1 MSQGSS
7 TKTATKTAV
16 SKSSKLT
23 KEEERLLLENS
34 TEISSTASAVF
45 YINAF
50 LVAAIPT
57 WYFYRV
63 QMMELF
69 FYLPIFLVISVA
81 NCWLLANAYRNWRFV
96 LHHKIGGKIE
106 HIVSKEVMRKLEA
119 AGKSKS
125 ASRQEK
131 EERVSLRKNQ
141 VADSQA
147 TTFSIFYNNVFFF
160 VIFFIFSCVFLR
172 NNSPLMNYVVSTAG
186 AAVIVWLLSTGA
198 TVQKR

>member
-1 MSQGSS
+1 MSHG
-7 TKTATKTAV
+7 TKTTTKTV
-16 SKSSKLT
+16 GNKSSKLT

-63 QMMELF
+63 QMMELY
-69 FYLPIFLVISVA
+69 YLPIFLIISFA

-131 EERVSLRKNQ
+131 EERVSLKKNQ

-172 NNSPLMNYVVSTAG
+172 NNAPLVNYVASTAG

>member
-1 MSQGSS
+1 MSQTGSRTT
-7 TKTATKTAV
+7 TKTVAPK
-16 SKSSKLT
+16 SSSKLT

-63 QMMELF
+63 QMMELTLYF
-69 FYLPIFLVISVA
+69 PIFILISIA

-96 LHHKIGGKIE
+96 LHHKIGAKIE
-106 HIVSKEVMRKLEA
+106 SLVSKEVMRKLEA

-131 EERVSLRKNQ
+131 EERISLKKNQ

-172 NNSPLMNYVVSTAG
+172 SNGPLVNYVASTAG
-186 AAVIVWLLSTGA
+186 SAFIVWILSTGA
-198 TVQKR
+198 TVQNK